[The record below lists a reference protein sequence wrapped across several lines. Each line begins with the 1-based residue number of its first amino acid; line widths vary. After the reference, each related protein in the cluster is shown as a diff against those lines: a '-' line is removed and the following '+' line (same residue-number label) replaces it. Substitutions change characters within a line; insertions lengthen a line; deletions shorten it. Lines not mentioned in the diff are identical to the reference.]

1 VSAVASPALAAHSF
15 APAAEAIVFRA
26 RLPDGADTTV
36 YARPYPLD
44 SVEPRVV
51 RLARPEPL
59 AAWCARGGVEHA
71 IVGGFFVRDGGE
83 PLGELRTGGVRR
95 RSVPFLAPWGRLRS
109 CVHVDGGALAIAT
122 RPELPAQPRG
132 DLLQAGPL
140 LVRDG
145 RSLVR
150 GESDLEGFSA
160 GAAQF
165 DSDITL
171 GRHPRAALGLAGP
184 VAWAVVC
191 DGRAP
196 DEAGLTLG
204 ELADLLVR
212 LGARTAINLDG
223 GGSTTLVS
231 GGRLVNSPREL
242 EGDPIPGGRPV
253 ATALIFEEHGEGLR
267 RLERG

>member
-1 VSAVASPALAAHSF
+1 VNAVASPAVAAHSF
-15 APAAEAIVFRA
+15 APAADVVVFRA

-44 SVEPRVV
+44 RVEPRVV
-51 RLARPEPL
+51 RLPRPEPL

-71 IVGGFFVRDGGE
+71 IVGGFFVREGGE
-83 PLGELRTGGVRR
+83 PLGEVRTGGVRR

-109 CVHVDGGALAIAT
+109 CVHVDGGALGIAR

-132 DLLQAGPL
+132 DLLQAGPQ

-145 RSLVR
+145 RSLIR
-150 GESDLEGFSA
+150 GRADPEGFSA

-171 GRHPRAALGLAGP
+171 GRHPRAAMGLAGP

-196 DEAGLTLG
+196 GEAGLTLS
-204 ELADLLVR
+204 ELADLMVR

-223 GGSTTLVS
+223 GGSSTLVCA
-231 GGRLVNSPREL
+231 GRLVNSPREL

-253 ATALIFEEHGEGLR
+253 ATALTFEER
-267 RLERG
+267 ARG